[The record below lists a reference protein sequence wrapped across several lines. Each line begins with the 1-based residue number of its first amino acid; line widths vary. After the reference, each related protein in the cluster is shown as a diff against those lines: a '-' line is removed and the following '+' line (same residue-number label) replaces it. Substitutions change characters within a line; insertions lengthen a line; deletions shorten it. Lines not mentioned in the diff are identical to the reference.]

1 MSDKSKKEVTM
12 PHVKITRRSVLAAT
26 AALPL
31 MAAWTP
37 ARATAPMM
45 GPSRTR
51 YTRISLGDF
60 EVTTLLAATAMRPDP
75 QTIFGLNV
83 SAEDFARV
91 SAAANIPTDRAQF
104 FFTPTVI
111 NTGTQLVL
119 FDTGLDADAITTA
132 LNDAGYTPDQVD
144 VVVLT
149 HMHGDHIGGL
159 MRADGDATFA
169 NARYV
174 TGRVEYDAW
183 AAMDNETFNAR
194 MRPLAEQTSMIG
206 DGDSV
211 APGLTALAAFG
222 HTPGHMAYHV
232 ESAGRSLLLAV
243 DFANHYV
250 WSLAHPDWE
259 VKFDMDKAQAAAT
272 RRRLLDMLATDKMPF
287 IGYHMPWPAMGYVE
301 TRDDGFHYVP
311 ASYQLML

>member
-1 MSDKSKKEVTM
+1 MSRTTL
-12 PHVKITRRSVLAAT
+12 TRRAILGSA

-31 MAAWTP
+31 AALTGP
-37 ARATAPMM
+37 ARAAAPML
-45 GPSRTR
+45 GAATTR
-51 YTRISLGDF
+51 FNRVMLGDF
-60 EVTTLLAATAMRPDP
+60 EVTTLLAATMPRPDP

-83 SAEDFARV
+83 TAEDFASV
-91 SAAANIPTDRAQF
+91 SAAANIPTDQAQF

-111 NTGTQLVL
+111 NTGTELVL
-119 FDTGLDADAITTA
+119 FDTGLNADAITAA

-144 VVVLT
+144 VVVLS

-159 MRADGDATFA
+159 MRDDGEATFP

-174 TGRVEYDAW
+174 TGQVEFDAW
-183 AAMDNETFNAR
+183 AAMDNETFNAK
-194 MRPLAEQTSMIG
+194 MRPLAEQTTMIG

-211 APGLTALAAFG
+211 SSGLTAVAAFG
-222 HTPGHMAYHV
+222 HTPGHMAYRV

-250 WSLAHPDWE
+250 WSLGHPDWE

-272 RRRLLDMLATDKMPF
+272 RRSLLDMLATDKIPF
-287 IGYHMPWPAMGYVE
+287 IGYHMPWPATGYVE
-301 TRDDGFHYVP
+301 TRGDGFHYVP